1 MQGVPERHL
10 APKGQPPVYVVEDA
24 HWIDAVSESMLADF
38 FTVIRSLV
46 VGKVRAGVID
56 QCDIKVPRGIRQVGG
71 RTRVS
76 SSGDL
81 QSTDDGSGHD
91 TAVFPVDLDDE
102 GETPSGAAEAE
113 MWAEELPNDSALL
126 VVKRGRNAG
135 ARFLLTQP
143 ITIAGRLPGS
153 DIFLDDVTVS
163 RRHAEFRTEDGRHR
177 VVDIGS
183 LNKTYVNR
191 RPVESAILA
200 NGDEIQIGRFR
211 LVFLKHCPP
220 GVDPMA
226 P

>member
-1 MQGVPERHL
+1 M
-10 APKGQPPVYVVEDA
+10 
-24 HWIDAVSESMLADF
+24 
-38 FTVIRSLV
+38 
-46 VGKVRAGVID
+46 
-56 QCDIKVPRGIRQVGG
+56 
-71 RTRVS
+71 S

-113 MWAEELPNDSALL
+113 MWAEELRNDSALL

-135 ARFLLTQP
+135 ARFLLNQP

-163 RRHAEFRTEDGRHR
+163 RRHAEFRTEDGQHR

>member
-1 MQGVPERHL
+1 M
-10 APKGQPPVYVVEDA
+10 
-24 HWIDAVSESMLADF
+24 
-38 FTVIRSLV
+38 
-46 VGKVRAGVID
+46 
-56 QCDIKVPRGIRQVGG
+56 
-71 RTRVS
+71 S

-135 ARFLLTQP
+135 ARFLLNQP
-143 ITIAGRLPGS
+143 VTTAGRLPGS
-153 DIFLDDVTVS
+153 DILLDDITVS
-163 RRHAEFRTEDGRHR
+163 RRHTEFRIEDNQHR
-177 VVDIGS
+177 VVDTGS

-200 NGDEIQIGRFR
+200 TGDEIQIGRFR
-211 LVFLKHCPP
+211 LVFF
-220 GVDPMA
+220 DAA
-226 P
+226 PT

>member
-113 MWAEELPNDSALL
+113 MWAEELPNASALL

-135 ARFLLTQP
+135 AR
-143 ITIAGRLPGS
+143 
-153 DIFLDDVTVS
+153 
-163 RRHAEFRTEDGRHR
+163 
-177 VVDIGS
+177 
-183 LNKTYVNR
+183 
-191 RPVESAILA
+191 
-200 NGDEIQIGRFR
+200 
-211 LVFLKHCPP
+211 C
-220 GVDPMA
+220 
-226 P
+226 